1 MDIQKRG
8 LKRKSKVCTLDTQ
21 IKRSGLRISHSKVF
35 SSDYDSMV
43 LNGHGETLKHQNITF
58 IKYYDNSS

>member
-8 LKRKSKVCTLDTQ
+8 LKIKSKVRTLDTQ

-35 SSDYDSMV
+35 SSAHVYIYIYI
-43 LNGHGETLKHQNITF
+43 Q
-58 IKYYDNSS
+58 